1 MAQIRNPEKILII
14 RLSSIGDILLATPLI
29 RILRQRFPDAQLD
42 FLTKSRFSELLAA
55 NPYLNHLLPFND
67 PSGFQELRRVKQHI
81 RTEKY
86 DWIVDIHRNIR
97 TRYLKCGSGS
107 AQHFIYNKRVWRRFL
122 LVHFKLN
129 YYSSIIPVFQR
140 YLEPLSQ
147 FGIQDDLAGLDFHFL
162 PGIAVN
168 TPQRFIQFLK
178 LYPCVIGL
186 VPGAG
191 FATKRWPAENFAR
204 AADLLAKHLQAGIII
219 FGGKAERTLQQEI
232 QSRTTA
238 PILGLAGECSLQ
250 ETAAMMRVCHL
261 IISNDSGLMH
271 LAVALRKKLIAIF
284 GGTTAELGFF
294 PVGDQQIILEAPV
307 RCRPCSHIGKPACPK
322 RHFDCMRLITP
333 EQVQAAALQ
342 LLQP

>member
-29 RILRQRFPDAQLD
+29 RILRQRFPAAQID
-42 FLTKSRFSELLAA
+42 FLTKSRFTELLIA
-55 NPYLNHLLPFND
+55 NPYLNHLMAFND
-67 PSGFQELRRVKQHI
+67 QLGFKELQRVQQQI
-81 RTEKY
+81 RAEKY
-86 DWIVDIHRNIR
+86 DWLVDIHRNLR
-97 TRYLKCGSGS
+97 THYLKCGSG
-107 AQHFIYNKRVWRRFL
+107 ALAFVYNKRVGRRFL

-129 YYSSIIPVFQR
+129 YYPAIIPVYQR
-140 YLEPLSQ
+140 YLEPLAP
-147 FGIQDDLAGLDFHFL
+147 FGIQDDQAGLDFHFS
-162 PGIAVN
+162 PGGEVH
-168 TPQRFIQFLK
+168 TTRRFTEFLTR
-178 LYPCVIGL
+178 YPYVIGL

-204 AADLLAKHLQAGIII
+204 VAGFLAKHLQTGIII
-219 FGGKAERTLQQEI
+219 FGGEAERALQQEI

-294 PVGDQQIILEAPV
+294 PVSDQQIILEAPV

-333 EQVQAAALQ
+333 EQVQVAALQ